1 MFIQTDSDSELD
13 LAVTRLDIKSV
24 YCVNLLFFDKM
35 SICKTTE
42 KCKFWLSSTRLGYF
56 SVEYCWENKV
66 VQTKMMMTM
75 TAMMTMMT
83 TIADKD

>member
-1 MFIQTDSDSELD
+1 
-13 LAVTRLDIKSV
+13 
-24 YCVNLLFFDKM
+24 M